1 MATAQTLSNTTIAA
15 SVRATVAK
23 STDFQDVT
31 QSFSHAAA
39 DALTAG
45 TGSGQA
51 DVIWADERTLAA
63 DATEDLDLAGSLAD
77 AFGDTVT
84 FVDVKAILIENTSTT
99 ASVISISPAAANGF
113 TGPFA
118 DASDQLNIPAGG
130 AVLLSHP
137 GAGWTV
143 TAGTGDKITMTEEST
158 LEGKYK
164 ITIVGATA

>member
-1 MATAQTLSNTTIAA
+1 MAQTLSNAVIKA
-15 SVRATVAK
+15 SIVSGVAK
-23 STDFQDVT
+23 STDFQDVS
-31 QSFSHAAA
+31 QSFSHSVSE
-39 DALTAG
+39 ALSAG

-51 DVIWADERTLAA
+51 DLLWADERTLAA
-63 DATEDLDLAGSLAD
+63 DATEDLDLAGVLAD
-77 AFGDTVT
+77 IFGDTVT

-130 AVLLSHP
+130 SVLLSHP

-158 LEGKYK
+158 LEGQYK
-164 ITIVGATA
+164 ITILGATA